1 MHNSG
6 CPLIGIFGGT
16 FDPIHYGH
24 LRAAEEIGEIADLPE
39 IRFIPAGMPRL
50 RANPVAPLRHRVA
63 MVHLAIENNPRFKLD
78 EREVQRQGISR
89 TVESLREMKQ
99 ELKGV
104 SLCFITGA
112 DAFSKLAEWHSWRE
126 LFQLC
131 HFIVAAR
138 PGQAA
143 ATIHCDELPGELKEE
158 CAGRWVGSADSL
170 RQTPSGLIFMAPT
183 TLLDISAT
191 SIRARVAAGTS
202 LRYLVPDAALNYIA
216 ANHLY
221 SDEL

>member
-1 MHNSG
+1 MHSSG
-6 CPLIGIFGGT
+6 CPLIGVFGGT

-24 LRAAEEIGEIADLPE
+24 LRAAEEIGEIADLRE
-39 IRFIPAGMPRL
+39 IRFIPAGVPRL
-50 RANPVAPLRHRVA
+50 RARPVASLHHRLA
-63 MVHLAIENNPRFKLD
+63 MVHMAIENNPRFTLD

-89 TVESLREMKQ
+89 SVESLREMKQ

-104 SLCFITGA
+104 GLCFITGA
-112 DAFSKLAEWHSWRE
+112 DAFTKLAEWHSWRE

-138 PGQAA
+138 PGQAL
-143 ATIHCDELPGELKEE
+143 TLSRDELPGELKEE
-158 CAGRWVGSADSL
+158 CSGRWVSSADSL
-170 RQTPSGLIFMAPT
+170 RQTHSGLIFMAPT

-191 SIRARVAAGTS
+191 TVRAGVAAGKS

-221 SDEL
+221 SE